1 MASLLDTIKG
11 KIYKAW
17 YKAGELTEAVG
28 QEVWKA
34 TQWAKDLVQDLKTN
48 PVQAVTN
55 LQQSVETSLQPVV
68 ETWKTIGKTVGA
80 WLDTINPANLW
91 GKLGTSIANKVT
103 GKNVEYKP
111 VQIGKKLWEA
121 AWEVV
126 ASVPSALINVPLQ
139 ASKSTFAI
147 NDEINDYKSWKKWAD
162 DVALAFV
169 DEVWKTG
176 LAAFNAVGIAKVPK
190 VLLATQ
196 SIMKASSLDKVQEWA
211 VNTIADSLS
220 NALNVKDEG
229 TRERVRSVINSWTWL
244 ASIWAGIK
252 WGKIAEAPGLKS
264 KVKWISVA
272 SAPDIATIWVW
283 ELLGNED
290 NRTEAEKE
298 ISNAQKATAL
308 WASLLT
314 ALTPGELW
322 MAGKPKAK
330 PSLDQGKF
338 DIKEEP
344 LAEATPVKPKVK
356 IKKEEVNLWARVDKE
371 YVPTEQRFTL
381 PDSLKKWGWD
391 YWMYA
396 VDFWND
402 FYRALYVIRENKTW
416 ARSASDEK
424 YLKEVMEQTGL
435 SEKNARL
442 LGNTVLKNIKD
453 NEWNA
458 RKVPWVKKPVIKLD
472 SNLFSDKQTT
482 TKQPLAET
490 IKEVIPVKAE
500 VQKQVEAP
508 VQTKTK
514 QPLTETI
521 KDKTTT
527 QTPKAPTRKIEIQNT
542 NVALPKSLA
551 WAKVESFNYWADVY
565 RVDFG
570 NDINKALYIVK
581 GRKEK
586 KSASY
591 PAYIK
596 WLNSVTG
603 LSEKELN
610 YLWDLVHE
618 NIKQKIKNWE
628 TNGKNVSVDVDFF
641 TGNKIQRPI
650 WTVIEPQA
658 KIVWTAAPLAETIKA
673 TKTKATKKE
682 KTIAEIIKNEP
693 TEEQVPF
700 DDSKFTEAL
709 DKASPPYVPP
719 KEYEPLKKDIDTI
732 IDNMTLEDVTVSRSA
747 KATDEAFTVWWLIE
761 RGIGKFKDGNAITFR
776 NILQTVRN
784 STPLFVER
792 LIKFFGYNLDSMRL
806 NRKFEVTDDMVKGRF
821 TPNENVEITGLKDI
835 KNAIDNIIPDSLLQ
849 YISKETA
856 DEIRN
861 YAKASYVYNLN
872 KDNPDFISKTFTP
885 EEVARFEE
893 WAKEEKRISETIG
906 NILADYGIVP
916 RYMVE
921 NGDYVRYLLN
931 QTYRDKMS
939 VSFGKMRQKAQDE
952 FDEKIINSIIG
963 SAKKWILAEETG
975 TVKGLEE
982 VWVSTAKEKSKAEK
996 LDLERIHVPELRAL
1010 SYMIEAGRA
1019 FRNKAIVDNFKK
1031 FLEKAKVAKWKE
1043 KAEVTKFIKRLFPE
1057 FSDKA
1062 INMIIGI
1069 PNKSGKVKEVL
1080 SEASR
1085 FAVAKIML
1093 WNVVTATQ
1101 PIYSTLPRWVYYKAK
1116 SLLQWSNVSP
1126 KNIFQEDVMRDLWAL
1141 WFTHPYE
1148 PFDTRRAWLLT
1159 QFVGEKSDK
1168 LWAVFNSVGKAVES
1182 WVAASSGAWLEYPIK
1197 ASVALDMMKKAL
1209 KDNGIET
1216 SSDAR
1221 DVVAKWKEFS
1231 FNPDKKTEYLKAQDK
1246 IQEVMSF
1253 LGESN
1258 IFTKSNIEWIRSAN
1272 FQALTGYLN
1281 GQVNKMLRDISVVT
1295 GKTEWS
1301 TDQKIAAWER
1311 LAVQLAIYATA
1322 IMSAVNIFFE
1332 DNDDTPL
1339 DEKIRFVMPMV
1350 HRMSGFTPVMMWD
1363 LITNITNTPATSLVQ
1378 LVKDIF
1384 WVASASMF
1392 WDEEWF
1398 DTQIAFGRLVD
1409 NLTKSTWVLKTAS
1422 GLSDIITGKTIQEY
1436 ATWIWAFNMEDI
1448 SASWKARGR
1457 NTETTWEA
1465 VSKFL
1470 WFDLDNSFN
1479 NFLFDKIDRTEYNA
1493 NLQAKW
1499 MSPVVAEAWAE
1510 IATVFSG
1517 MMRDLLFPINNLTG
1531 MLDTKWNEW
1540 YDMRDMAIMAETAR
1554 KLTDEDSFR
1563 SYLWKFWITDNTLVN
1578 LVASEAIKKYPA
1590 LAKNNREDALAVD
1603 DVGYTLRPIEVWDNF
1618 GKVMSW
1624 LMNENPKMFND
1635 IMTGFKNIY
1644 KEKEEYQTY
1653 TPENWEK
1660 IKKAFTPALMWD
1672 DAAIASFYGTA
1683 PNSTSLWVAI
1693 SRWVNDI
1700 MWTQNPKGS
1709 GKTDVEFK
1717 AEQLRFIDDIFRSV
1731 YQMHPISE
1739 SVEKSLALKATEITT
1754 TLKAMAKTM
1763 WNPWAYSKF
1772 LDNMP
1777 WITKA
1782 IENGLTYRGFRKL
1795 QNNAKAPEEITQI
1808 ETPKQ
1813 ETWNDLASTIRSST
1827 KTVSKPLT
1835 TEAKWMIDYLKAYNP
1850 MKLQQV
1856 ASPIRKTTTAT
1867 TWWKLADLLKNR

>member
-17 YKAGELTEAVG
+17 YKAGELTEAAW
-28 QEVWKA
+28 QEVAKA
-34 TQWAKDLVQDLKTN
+34 AQWAKDLVQDLKAN
-48 PVQAVTN
+48 PVQAITN
-55 LQQSVETSLQPVV
+55 LQQSVDTAIQPAVEVGKKTGKYIGAWADVLVNQAVKPVTSLATKI
-68 ETWKTIGKTVGA
+68 TWQKYEPITIG
-80 WLDTINPANLW
+80 
-91 GKLGTSIANKVT
+91 
-103 GKNVEYKP
+103 
-111 VQIGKKLWEA
+111 QKLWEA
-121 AWEVV
+121 AWEVI
-126 ASVPSALINVPLQ
+126 ASAPAALINVPLQ
-139 ASKSTFAI
+139 ASKSTFTL
-147 NDEINDYKSWKKWAD
+147 NDELNDYKAWKKWAD

-169 DEVWKTG
+169 DEVGKTG

-190 VLLATQ
+190 TLLATQ

-220 NALNVKDEG
+220 DSLDVKDEW
-229 TRERVRSVINSWTWL
+229 TRERVRSVLNSWTWL

-264 KVKWISVA
+264 KVKWVGVA
-272 SAPDIATIWVW
+272 SAPDLTTIWVW
-283 ELLGNED
+283 ELLGNKD
-290 NRTEAEKE
+290 NRTDQEKE
-298 ISNAQKATAL
+298 VSDAQKATAV
-308 WASLLT
+308 WASILT
-314 ALTPGELW
+314 ALTPWELW
-322 MAGKPKAK
+322 MARKAK

-344 LAEATPVKPKVK
+344 LTETTPVKIEENPVKPKVT
-356 IKKEEVNLWARVDKE
+356 IKKEEVNLWARVDEK
-371 YVPTEQRFTL
+371 
-381 PDSLKKWGWD
+381 LKK
-391 YWMYA
+391 A
-396 VDFWND
+396 VDITEKAKEEAKVQFGIKWIEEEPSVKELLDKSINKIWSVPKTD
-402 FYRALYVIRENKTW
+402 DTIDIIHYTSRSNAPAMLISGINKWDWLGWVWVYWTTDGWQSWANKTEVAVTYRVPKSEVELSWTDNKLAIVRRDILPSEIVSIRE
-416 ARSASDEK
+416 
-424 YLKEVMEQTGL
+424 LP
-435 SEKNARL
+435 SE
-442 LGNTVLKNIKD
+442 
-453 NEWNA
+453 
-458 RKVPWVKKPVIKLD
+458 
-472 SNLFSDKQTT
+472 TT
-482 TKQPLAET
+482 PPLAE
-490 IKEVIPVKAE
+490 K
-500 VQKQVEAP
+500 
-508 VQTKTK
+508 
-514 QPLTETI
+514 
-521 KDKTTT
+521 
-527 QTPKAPTRKIEIQNT
+527 
-542 NVALPKSLA
+542 
-551 WAKVESFNYWADVY
+551 
-565 RVDFG
+565 
-570 NDINKALYIVK
+570 
-581 GRKEK
+581 
-586 KSASY
+586 
-591 PAYIK
+591 
-596 WLNSVTG
+596 
-603 LSEKELN
+603 
-610 YLWDLVHE
+610 
-618 NIKQKIKNWE
+618 
-628 TNGKNVSVDVDFF
+628 
-641 TGNKIQRPI
+641 
-650 WTVIEPQA
+650 
-658 KIVWTAAPLAETIKA
+658 IKA
-673 TKTKATKKE
+673 TKTKAPRVKKE

-719 KEYEPLKKDIDTI
+719 REYEPLKKDIDTI
-732 IDNMTLEDVTVSRSA
+732 IDNMTIEDVTVSKSA
-747 KATDEAFTVWWLIE
+747 KATDELFTVWWLIE
-761 RGIGKFKDGNAITFR
+761 RGIGKFKDGTAITLR

-792 LIKFFGYNLDSMRL
+792 LIKFFGYDLGSMRL

-821 TPNENVEITGLKDI
+821 TPNDNVEITGLKDI

-861 YAKASYVYNLN
+861 YARASYVYNLN

-893 WAKEEKRISETIG
+893 WIKEEKRISETIG

-916 RYMVE
+916 RHMVE
-921 NGDYVRYLLN
+921 SGDYVRYLLN

-939 VSFGKMRQKAQDE
+939 VAFGKIRQKAQDE
-952 FDEKIINSIIG
+952 FDEKIITSIIG

-975 TVKGLEE
+975 TVNGLEE
-982 VWVSTAKEKSKAEK
+982 VWVSTAKEKSKSER

-1031 FLEKAKVAKWKE
+1031 FLEKAKVAKWDE
-1043 KAEVTKFIKRLFPE
+1043 KAQVTKFIKRLFPE

-1069 PNKSGKVKEVL
+1069 PNKPGKAKEVL
-1080 SEASR
+1080 AEASR

-1093 WNVVTATQ
+1093 WNIVTATQ
-1101 PIYSTLPRWVYYKAK
+1101 PIYSTLPRWIYYKAK
-1116 SLLQWSNVSP
+1116 WLLQSSSVSP
-1126 KNIFQEDVMRDLWAL
+1126 RNIYKEDVMRDLWAL

-1148 PFDTRRAWLLT
+1148 PFDTRRAGLLT

-1182 WVAASSGAWLEYPIK
+1182 GVSYSSGAWLEYPIK
-1197 ASVALDMMKKAL
+1197 ASVALDMMRKSL
-1209 KDNGIET
+1209 KDNWIET

-1231 FNPDKKTEYLKAQDK
+1231 FNPDKKDEYLKAQDK

-1253 LGESN
+1253 LWESN

-1272 FQALTGYLN
+1272 LQALTGYLN
-1281 GQVNKMLRDISVVT
+1281 GQVNKMLRDISVAF
-1295 GKTEWS
+1295 GRTEWS
-1301 TDQKIAAWER
+1301 TDQKFAARER

-1322 IMSAVNIFFE
+1322 IMAAVNVFFE
-1332 DNDDTPL
+1332 DDDETPL
-1339 DEKIRFVMPMV
+1339 WEQIRFVMPMV

-1363 LITNITNTPATSLVQ
+1363 LITNVTSTPAVSLVQ
-1378 LVKDIF
+1378 LMKDIF
-1384 WVASASMF
+1384 WVASASIF
-1392 WDEEWF
+1392 GDEEGF
-1398 DTQIAFGRLVD
+1398 DTQVAFGRLVD
-1409 NLTKSTWVLKTAS
+1409 NLTKSTGILKTAS
-1422 GLSDIITGKTIQEY
+1422 WLADSITGKTLQEY
-1436 ATWIWAFNMEDI
+1436 ATGIGAFNMEDI
-1448 SASWKARGR
+1448 SASGKARGR
-1457 NTETTWEA
+1457 KTETRWEA
-1465 VSKFL
+1465 ISKFL
-1470 WFDLDNSFN
+1470 GFDLDNSFN
-1479 NFLFDKIDRTEYNA
+1479 SFLFDKIDRSEYNA
-1493 NLQAKW
+1493 RLQAKW
-1499 MSPVVAEAWAE
+1499 MPPVVAETWAE

-1563 SYLWKFWITDNTLVN
+1563 SYLGKFGITDNTLVN
-1578 LVASEAIKKYPA
+1578 LIATEAIKKYPA

-1603 DVGYTLRPIEVWDNF
+1603 DVWYTLRPLTVGDNF

-1644 KEKEEYQTY
+1644 KEKEEYTRW

-1700 MWTQNPKGS
+1700 MWIENPKGS

-1717 AEQLRFIDDIFRSV
+1717 AEQLRFVDDIFRSV

-1754 TLKAMAKTM
+1754 TLRAMAKTM
-1763 WNPWAYSKF
+1763 WSPWAYSKF

-1782 IENGLTYRGFRKL
+1782 IENGLAYRWFRKL
-1795 QNNAKAPEEITQI
+1795 QNNAKAPEDMK

-1835 TEAKWMIDYLKAYNP
+1835 TEAKWTIDYLKAYNP